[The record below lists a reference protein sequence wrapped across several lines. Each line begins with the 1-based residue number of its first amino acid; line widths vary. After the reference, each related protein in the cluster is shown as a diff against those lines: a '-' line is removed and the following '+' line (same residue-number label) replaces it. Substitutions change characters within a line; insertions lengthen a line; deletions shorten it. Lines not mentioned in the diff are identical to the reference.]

1 MSDKPVIYL
10 INHTLYYTHRRAIE
24 QMIAEGKNV
33 AVMLPD
39 QEWDRHNFV
48 AGEFTNTQTR
58 RVWLVDTITE
68 SDLTFIQNQ
77 KSFRTGKE
85 TDHYTIVEMG
95 DDY

>member
-1 MSDKPVIYL
+1 MSDKPVVYL
-10 INHTLYYTHRRAIE
+10 ISHTLYYAHRSAIE

-39 QEWDRHNFV
+39 QEWDRHNFISGQF
-48 AGEFTNTQTR
+48 AGVQTR
-58 RVWLVDTITE
+58 KVWLVEEITE

-77 KSFRTGKE
+77 KSFTASKG
-85 TDHYTIVEMG
+85 DHYTIVEMG